1 MTVPTAAFD
10 YAQAAGQR
18 QARAAVKDGQMAGF
32 AILTAQPGCLLLD
45 NVAVLPAAQ
54 GRGIGAWLL
63 ALAKEQ
69 ARGIGL
75 GETWFCTNEGMT
87 ENLAYYT
94 RHGYAGAYRAEQDGF
109 RRVFLRKPIDG
120 PPDSPAEAD
129 IHPKGGSEWLSRPV
143 SRSSCRVRSD
153 GRRQAEALPPCLPA
167 LMAHAEL
174 PVWDPMAASYVYNWQ
189 PAKPPDPIWSTFR
202 AR

>member
-109 RRVFLRKPIDG
+109 HRVFYRKLIDQHPTRG
-120 PPDSPAEAD
+120 MSGHCRRRAVRIFIQVDSPSHRSRCIWHPPDARSRLPCMLLVF
-129 IHPKGGSEWLSRPV
+129 IHVTYIRQSVAW
-143 SRSSCRVRSD
+143 D
-153 GRRQAEALPPCLPA
+153 G
-167 LMAHAEL
+167 
-174 PVWDPMAASYVYNWQ
+174 
-189 PAKPPDPIWSTFR
+189 
-202 AR
+202 